1 MKLNGDNMQN
11 YEKMTVLMFDEVKV
25 SSTMEYDV
33 LKDEV
38 ISPHNQLQVVMARGI
53 ASQWKQ
59 PVYVGFDQKMTK
71 EILYDIIKRLNDINL
86 KQFVLSVTVEVETLV
101 YGELSI

>member
-1 MKLNGDNMQN
+1 
-11 YEKMTVLMFDEVKV
+11 MFDEVKV

-38 ISPHNQLQVVMARGI
+38 VGPHNQLQVVMARGV
-53 ASQWKQ
+53 ACQWKQ

-71 EILYDIIKRLNDINL
+71 EILFDIIKKLDDINF
-86 KQFVLSVTVEVETLV
+86 KTVCVVSDCGGGNVGLWRALDINYENPVFFYQQE
-101 YGELSI
+101 EK